1 MIIFVCIDFS
11 VCFCLPWLFACVCV
25 CACLPTDVC
34 VCVSGSVW
42 EHVIWVHWYTRTH
55 MPCVGTLCLQ
65 SDGVWAG
72 ARTKLC
78 TGGLS
83 LQLKSAPWSKPSPLR
98 AGHSPPSILSPT
110 LTLDSKPD
118 ARPPCHH
125 GHTAWHFGERGWE
138 IVLRDRR
145 DADGPVET
153 RSLWS
158 HKNERY
164 GQTVH
169 LLEWPSFW
177 WSALVSG
184 DFYCPGNGCLYIHGV
199 YGQYNHVIPHNH
211 IIRIMW
217 PWSVIP
223 LVGWVL
229 QHDWH
234 LKINLLVGC
243 THRN

>member
-1 MIIFVCIDFS
+1 MLIFVCIDFS
-11 VCFCLPWLFACVCV
+11 VCFCLPVYVFMPVYQQMFV
-25 CACLPTDVC
+25 F
-34 VCVSGSVW
+34 VCVSVVACGSMSSG
-42 EHVIWVHWYTRTH
+42 YTDTRAHTCPALA
-55 MPCVGTLCLQ
+55 PCACSRMAFELGPEQ
-65 SDGVWAG
+65 SCALVD
-72 ARTKLC
+72 C
-78 TGGLS
+78 HSS
-83 LQLKSAPWSKPSPLR
+83 LNLLPDQ
-98 AGHSPPSILSPT
+98 SPPPQSRSFVPLASILSPT

-118 ARPPCHH
+118 AGPPHHH
-125 GHTAWHFGERGWE
+125 GHTAWHFGERGRE

-217 PWSVIP
+217 PCSVIP
-223 LVGWVL
+223 PVGWVL